1 MIAVTNDWDMDG
13 GGREGYSVRAGHG
26 DRRRQKGVREQ
37 ERKKNKIT
45 NQIT

>member
-1 MIAVTNDWDMDG
+1 MIAVTNDWDME
-13 GGREGYSVRAGHG
+13 GREGYSVRAGHG

-37 ERKKNKIT
+37 ERKKNKKT